1 MPEEGEDMTATR
13 SRKVRTHRRLGSR
26 ASWLALVGIAVAL
39 YVVAAAGA
47 ANPSANLD
55 QCANDPLPS
64 SHLDG
69 CNSSAT
75 QWVNGNLGESKSV
88 YFEGDSIPYRLTF
101 GNLSTSGTHTV
112 KIEWDTTKA
121 SKHAIDY
128 IDTFNQSVADA
139 NPCLG
144 VSGCNA
150 ATFTTFGIPADP
162 QVTGGGVTP
171 IAGNFR
177 LYGGTITNVSSYTYS
192 NGSGFTGDKS
202 ASIVISF
209 NASVANPVLAWGGH
223 IATRRDW
230 GNANS
235 AVAISG
241 SPYHTRLLDLDGS
254 GGNQDRSL
262 SAAAVIFPGSLTVV
276 KQVPGTSST
285 SFSYTGTPNPPI
297 TNFSLADDGT
307 AGDNTKVFSNITTF
321 QTYTV
326 TEGTL
331 PAGWGFDSAACVVDS
346 TTANGG
352 STSTSGQ
359 QVSVNLTE
367 GELWTCT
374 YNNSLRTGTLT
385 VIKHVINDNGG
396 TKTAADFTL
405 HVKSGTSDVSGSPAA
420 GAESPGTSYTL
431 SGGSYTVSE
440 NTPPSGYTQ
449 TGITGDCDSSGVVT
463 VVAGQTKTCTITN
476 DDQAANLTL
485 TKHVSNTHGG
495 TAVATD
501 WTLTA
506 GPNGVSGAGGASGA
520 VSAGTYTLSES
531 AGPSGYTAGSWSC
544 TGGTFTAPDQIAVA
558 NGESASCDITNSD
571 QAANLTLT
579 KHVSN
584 THGGTAVAT
593 DWTLTAGP
601 NGVSGA
607 GGASGAVSAGTYTLS
622 ESAGPSGYTAG
633 SWSCTGGTFT
643 APDQIAVA
651 NGESA
656 SCDITNSDVSPQLI
670 VIKHVINDN
679 GGTKVAA
686 DFTMNVTATNP
697 SSSSFAGAESPGTTI
712 TLDAGSYSADETA
725 LSGYTKSLSADCS
738 GTIAVGQTKTC
749 TITNDDIPQVVAQ
762 ITPTATTCQLFAAGT
777 SATLDTLQYS
787 LKGPGAGTINQVS
800 PGVFFYWVKVT
811 GGGSYTITQTVSQTG
826 YVIPFASGSFVYDS
840 SCTKLSSATVT
851 QNTTSG
857 TVTATFTGTGTFY
870 IGIKYDPTALKGKA
884 APNPSTVTYTFATT
898 GVAGSTQGLSL
909 VKK

>member
-1 MPEEGEDMTATR
+1 MTATR
-13 SRKVRTHRRLGSR
+13 NRKVRTHRRLGSR

-128 IDTFNQSVADA
+128 IDTFNQSVANA

-150 ATFTTFGIPADP
+150 ATFTTFAIPADP

-209 NASVANPVLAWGGH
+209 SASVANPVLAWGGH
-223 IATRRDW
+223 IATRKDW

-396 TKTAADFTL
+396 TKAAADFTL
-405 HVKSGTSDVSGSPAA
+405 HVKSGTTDVSNSPAA
-420 GAESPGTSYTL
+420 GSESGVSYTL

-476 DDQAANLTL
+476 DDQAAHLTL
-485 TKHVSNTHGG
+485 TKNVSNTHGG
-495 TAVATD
+495 TAVAAD

-506 GPNGVSGAGGASGA
+506 GPSGVSGAGGADGD

-558 NGESASCDITNSD
+558 NGESASC
-571 QAANLTLT
+571 
-579 KHVSN
+579 
-584 THGGTAVAT
+584 
-593 DWTLTAGP
+593 
-601 NGVSGA
+601 
-607 GGASGAVSAGTYTLS
+607 
-622 ESAGPSGYTAG
+622 E
-633 SWSCTGGTFT
+633 
-643 APDQIAVA
+643 
-651 NGESA
+651 
-656 SCDITNSDVSPQLI
+656 ITNSDVSPQLI

-749 TITNDDIPQVVAQ
+749 TITNNDIPQVVAQ

>member
-13 SRKVRTHRRLGSR
+13 NRKVRTHRRLGSR

-697 SSSSFAGAESPGTTI
+697 SSSSFPGAESPGTTI

-749 TITNDDIPQVVAQ
+749 TITNNDIPQVVAQ

-840 SCTKLSSATVT
+840 SCTKLTSATVT

-857 TVTATFTGTGTFY
+857 AVTATFTGTGTFY

>member
-1 MPEEGEDMTATR
+1 
-13 SRKVRTHRRLGSR
+13 
-26 ASWLALVGIAVAL
+26 
-39 YVVAAAGA
+39 
-47 ANPSANLD
+47 
-55 QCANDPLPS
+55 
-64 SHLDG
+64 
-69 CNSSAT
+69 
-75 QWVNGNLGESKSV
+75 
-88 YFEGDSIPYRLTF
+88 
-101 GNLSTSGTHTV
+101 
-112 KIEWDTTKA
+112 
-121 SKHAIDY
+121 
-128 IDTFNQSVADA
+128 
-139 NPCLG
+139 
-144 VSGCNA
+144 
-150 ATFTTFGIPADP
+150 
-162 QVTGGGVTP
+162 
-171 IAGNFR
+171 
-177 LYGGTITNVSSYTYS
+177 
-192 NGSGFTGDKS
+192 
-202 ASIVISF
+202 
-209 NASVANPVLAWGGH
+209 
-223 IATRRDW
+223 
-230 GNANS
+230 
-235 AVAISG
+235 
-241 SPYHTRLLDLDGS
+241 
-254 GGNQDRSL
+254 
-262 SAAAVIFPGSLTVV
+262 
-276 KQVPGTSST
+276 
-285 SFSYTGTPNPPI
+285 
-297 TNFSLADDGT
+297 
-307 AGDNTKVFSNITTF
+307 
-321 QTYTV
+321 
-326 TEGTL
+326 
-331 PAGWGFDSAACVVDS
+331 
-346 TTANGG
+346 
-352 STSTSGQ
+352 
-359 QVSVNLTE
+359 
-367 GELWTCT
+367 
-374 YNNSLRTGTLT
+374 
-385 VIKHVINDNGG
+385 
-396 TKTAADFTL
+396 
-405 HVKSGTSDVSGSPAA
+405 
-420 GAESPGTSYTL
+420 
-431 SGGSYTVSE
+431 
-440 NTPPSGYTQ
+440 
-449 TGITGDCDSSGVVT
+449 
-463 VVAGQTKTCTITN
+463 
-476 DDQAANLTL
+476 
-485 TKHVSNTHGG
+485 VSNTHGG

-749 TITNDDIPQVVAQ
+749 TITNNDIPQVVAQ